1 MPIYWGEGSPMI
13 RIGLASV
20 LAMPSIK
27 GSLAALAGL
36 SALAIPTAILSLDHA
51 LPAGACCTTYFPFV
65 LISAV
70 LLRPALAS
78 AIAVGSTGLADALFM
93 GPRDQLFEYPMDRF
107 GDTASLFSAALIIG
121 GVYLFRR
128 VLAETKR
135 QASTSP
141 SGIIFSLEKDDA
153 LASWNGS
160 GGPVRL
166 GPHEEVERMMQ
177 DFLGQLEVG
186 RRLNRR

>member
-1 MPIYWGEGSPMI
+1 MI
-13 RIGLASV
+13 RIDLASV

-27 GSLAALAGL
+27 GPRAALAGL

-93 GPRDQLFEYPMDRF
+93 GPRDQLFESPMDRF